1 MEAMAHRNRSYNDEV
16 PFSKIANSRSYVQWG
31 NMIGTFPLV
40 NWGFINAGLACLT
53 YWEPGVAFLGSG
65 QLEFSSNVDFGN
77 YM

>member
-1 MEAMAHRNRSYNDEV
+1 MEAMAHRNRWYNDEV
-16 PFSKIANSRSYVQWG
+16 PFWKIANFRSYVQWG
-31 NMIGTFPLV
+31 NMIGTFPL

-53 YWEPGVAFLGSG
+53 YWEPGVANFLGSG